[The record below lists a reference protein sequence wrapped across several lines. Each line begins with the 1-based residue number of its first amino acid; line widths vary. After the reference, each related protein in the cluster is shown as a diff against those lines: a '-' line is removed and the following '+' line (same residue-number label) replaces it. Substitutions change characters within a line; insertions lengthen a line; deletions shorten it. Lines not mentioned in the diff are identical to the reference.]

1 MPPFHSGPS
10 VPSRRSRLN
19 FDVKSQTMTEAQQS
33 IRESLLTTLS
43 FLASVEEQR
52 EFASKVFYSS
62 YQDEFAGWWFDNFLP
77 DESGATEMFTPWQ
90 LVVLREFSHMFDT
103 CLESLCAVVMDMDLL
118 LQSSEWQ
125 ALVAK
130 AKETSLK
137 VTNAI

>member
-1 MPPFHSGPS
+1 
-10 VPSRRSRLN
+10 
-19 FDVKSQTMTEAQQS
+19 MTEAQQN

-43 FLASVEEQR
+43 FLASIEEQR
-52 EFASKVFYSS
+52 KFASKVFYSS
-62 YQDEFAGWWFDNFLP
+62 YQDEFACWWFDNFLP
-77 DESGATEMFTPWQ
+77 DEPGAAEMFTPLQ
-90 LVVLREFSHMFDT
+90 LVVLREFSRMFDT
-103 CLESLCAVVMDMDLL
+103 CLESIGSVVMDIDSL